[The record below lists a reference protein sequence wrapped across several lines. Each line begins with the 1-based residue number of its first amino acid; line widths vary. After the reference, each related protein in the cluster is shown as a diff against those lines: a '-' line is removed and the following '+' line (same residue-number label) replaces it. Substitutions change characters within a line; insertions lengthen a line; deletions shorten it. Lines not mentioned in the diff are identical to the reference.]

1 MVMLSEPS
9 RVERGVPDAG
19 VCDAVYAELQVVCR
33 RVLRVREL
41 ASRGGVE
48 ESAPLLFRAVGDLLG
63 KVLEA
68 LGTVPDV
75 PADVSEVVG
84 GTVVFRVGGLSV
96 CPAARRVVFA
106 GREVRVV
113 GKEFDLL
120 VRLAR
125 DPVVVVSKR
134 DLLRDVWS
142 LPDGVHSRTVDTHAS
157 RLRRCLVQA
166 GATRG
171 PWVVNHWGVGYS
183 LTSPGA

>member
-1 MVMLSEPS
+1 MVMLSEPI
-9 RVERGVPDAG
+9 RVERGVLDAG

-63 KVLEA
+63 KALEA

-75 PADVSEVVG
+75 PAGVSEVG
-84 GTVVFRVGGLSV
+84 GAVVFRVGGLSV

-166 GATRG
+166 GAVSG
-171 PWVVNHWGVGYS
+171 SWVVNHWGVGYS
-183 LTSPGA
+183 LTSPAS